1 MQCCPNKL
9 IIDIKTN
16 FFIYLVRNCSI
27 IFFLLKETFF
37 LSMEDNK
44 EHTWNKPT
52 LNRSLS
58 YAMLSEDNDF
68 IKINYLI
75 HLVANFKKMLLK
87 QDFKI
92 LTFFDLEMKLITLM
106 LFFRKNDIGLK
117 LQFSLHFRLN

>member
-1 MQCCPNKL
+1 
-9 IIDIKTN
+9 
-16 FFIYLVRNCSI
+16 
-27 IFFLLKETFF
+27 
-37 LSMEDNK
+37 MEDDK
-44 EHTWNKPT
+44 GHKWNKPA